1 MTYLDTLAPTHSR
14 SILMKKL
21 PLILTLAR
29 IFATIPV
36 ALLLLN
42 SQKYP
47 EFNFDW
53 LAVILF
59 YVASIT
65 DYYDGYFA
73 RKFNA
78 VTNLGKFLDPVA
90 DKILVMAILVILLQQ
105 QTIDPWMV
113 ILFLT
118 RDTLVGG
125 IRAAASAD
133 GLVIPAQTTG
143 KWKAALQMIA
153 VPFMMV
159 NEIHTN
165 FPNQR
170 IGYGLLWFSVLL
182 SLISGWDYFKLYLD
196 EKKSD

>member
-1 MTYLDTLAPTHSR
+1 M
-14 SILMKKL
+14 
-21 PLILTLAR
+21 AR
-29 IFATIPV
+29 IFATLPV
-36 ALLLLN
+36 AVLLLYRD
-42 SQKYP
+42 SYP
-47 EFNFDW
+47 DLYLDW
-53 LAVILF
+53 LAVVLF
-59 YVASIT
+59 IAASIT

-73 RKFNA
+73 RKYNA

-105 QTIDPWMV
+105 HKIDPWMV

-159 NEIHTN
+159 NEIHPY
-165 FPNQR
+165 FPNLK

>member
-1 MTYLDTLAPTHSR
+1 
-14 SILMKKL
+14 MKKL
-21 PLILTLAR
+21 PLILTVAR
-29 IFATIPV
+29 ILATIPV
-36 ALLLLN
+36 AILLLY
-42 SQKYP
+42 SSRFPGWY
-47 EFNFDW
+47 FDW
-53 LAVILF
+53 IAVVLF
-59 YVASIT
+59 YAASIT
-65 DYYDGYFA
+65 DYYDGYYA

-90 DKILVMAILVILLQQ
+90 DKILVMAILVILLHLQR
-105 QTIDPWMV
+105 IDPWMV

-143 KWKAALQMIA
+143 KWKAALQMVA

-159 NEIHTN
+159 NEIHPYI
-165 FPNQR
+165 PNLKL
-170 IGYGLLWFSVLL
+170 GYGLLWFSVLL

-196 EKKSD
+196 EKQS

>member
-1 MTYLDTLAPTHSR
+1 
-14 SILMKKL
+14 MKKL
-21 PLILTLAR
+21 PLILTVAR

-36 ALLLLN
+36 AVLLLYSN
-42 SQKYP
+42 DFPGYY
-47 EFNFDW
+47 FDW
-53 LAVILF
+53 IAVVLF
-59 YVASIT
+59 YAASIT

-73 RKFNA
+73 RKYNA

-105 QTIDPWMV
+105 QRIDPWMV

-159 NEIHTN
+159 NEIHPYI
-165 FPNQR
+165 PNLK

-182 SLISGWDYFKLYLD
+182 SVISGWDYFKLYLD
-196 EKKSD
+196 EKKS

>member
-1 MTYLDTLAPTHSR
+1 
-14 SILMKKL
+14 MKKL
-21 PLILTLAR
+21 PLILTVAR

-36 ALLLLN
+36 AILLLYSKDFPNYYL
-42 SQKYP
+42 
-47 EFNFDW
+47 DW
-53 LAVILF
+53 MAVLLF
-59 YVASIT
+59 YAASIT
-65 DYYDGYFA
+65 DYYDGHFA
-73 RKFNA
+73 RKYNA

-90 DKILVMAILVILLQQ
+90 DKILVMAILVILLHQQ
-105 QTIDPWMV
+105 RIDPWMV

-159 NEIHTN
+159 NEIHPYL
-165 FPNQR
+165 PNLK

-196 EKKSD
+196 EKKS

>member
-1 MTYLDTLAPTHSR
+1 
-14 SILMKKL
+14 MKKL
-21 PLILTLAR
+21 PLILTVAR

-36 ALLLLN
+36 AVLLLYSDNCPHL
-42 SQKYP
+42 Y
-47 EFNFDW
+47 FDW
-53 LAVILF
+53 IAVVLF
-59 YVASIT
+59 YAASIT

-73 RKFNA
+73 RKYNA

-90 DKILVMAILVILLQQ
+90 DKILVMAILVILLKQGLV
-105 QTIDPWMV
+105 DPWMV

-159 NEIHTN
+159 NEIHPY
-165 FPNQR
+165 FPNQT

-196 EKKSD
+196 EKKS